1 MENKSWRHHYLPVFY
16 LEGFTN
22 KNNQFKIYN
31 VHKKSFVKEGK
42 EFSPKSYFFEKDGN
56 TITKVGIKDD
66 FLENRFYSNMDNKIA
81 LILKKINHPDSTLQN
96 RFQVDESHMP
106 ALNHFVSLMYWRLPH
121 NKKEIDRILDESELS
136 DFGLSVRNKYDV
148 RDEDCIKVEN
158 RIKNDPEFRKGFKFY
173 MSLIDSVKGINYR
186 TPYTIL
192 PSPTELPALCSDNP
206 VIFRKEKFPDVF
218 KDDYI
223 MPLSRDKIF
232 FRKKNGKPF
241 NMFQLKLMVDSLI
254 LKQAIKYVS
263 CTDDKYISMLNNYFD
278 SNYNSTRD
286 LREQIFQLLD

>member
-1 MENKSWRHHYLPVFY
+1 MQNKSWRHHYLPVFY

-22 KNNQFKIYN
+22 ENNQFKIYN
-31 VHKKSFVKEGK
+31 VQNEAFVKEGK

-56 TITKVGIKDD
+56 TITKDGIKDD
-66 FLENRFYSNMDNKIA
+66 FLEDRFYSKMDNKIA
-81 LILKKINHPDSTLQN
+81 LILKKINQPDSTLEN
-96 RFQVDESHMP
+96 RFQVDESQMP

-121 NKKEIDRILDESELS
+121 NKKEIDRILDES
-136 DFGLSVRNKYDV
+136 DFGLSVRNKNDL
-148 RDEDCIKVEN
+148 RDEDCINIEK
-158 RIKNDPEFRKGFKFY
+158 RMKNDTEFRKGFKFY

-192 PSPTELPALCSDNP
+192 PSPKELPALCSDNP
-206 VIFRKEKFPDVF
+206 VIFKNEKSPDVF

-223 MPLSRDKIF
+223 MPLSRDKMF
-232 FRKKNGKPF
+232 FRKNTGKPF

-263 CTDDKYISMLNNYFD
+263 CTDEKYISMLINYFE
-278 SNYNSTRD
+278 SNYTSTQN
-286 LREQIFQLLD
+286 LREKIFQVLE